1 MSTISS
7 NRLTPA
13 VQYLRM
19 STENQRYSTE
29 NQRGA
34 IAEYA
39 QLHGYTILDSYEA
52 GPPLGP
58 AENLG
63 SHGEL
68 HTAVVSRAAAGKR
81 VPHRVAPLAPLRSGP
96 NLASGTLWWY
106 QSTRQDSEVIQ

>member
-1 MSTISS
+1 MSTLSA

-39 QLHGYTILDSYEA
+39 QLHGYTIVASY
-52 GPPLGP
+52 
-58 AENLG
+58 
-63 SHGEL
+63 
-68 HTAVVSRAAAGKR
+68 VDAGKSALNGR
-81 VPHRVAPLAPLRSGP
+81 DALKQLLSDVLARYHAFGRRYLS
-96 NLASGTLWWY
+96 
-106 QSTRQDSEVIQ
+106 